1 MPVRGFL
8 RDHSRVE
15 PVSATMQE
23 RTVPGPRGA
32 RYRARRPR
40 ARWVAVAILS
50 CTTLLVASMPAAVA
64 MPPAASGGTPGE
76 VAIGQPL
83 RDATLLGLNGP
94 TKRLAEFRGRPLII
108 NVWASWCG
116 PCRREMASIERLAWH
131 DEMAGI
137 RIIGISTD
145 DYADRAQAWLRESNA
160 TLSHYIDRQLQLEN
174 MLGASRLPL
183 TVFVS
188 ADGRVLARVYG
199 AKEWDAP
206 AARRYV
212 QHTFAT
218 AAAK

>member
-1 MPVRGFL
+1 M
-8 RDHSRVE
+8 HSHGDGV
-15 PVSATMQE
+15 A
-23 RTVPGPRGA
+23 RGA
-32 RYRARRPR
+32 RRW
-40 ARWVAVAILS
+40 ARWAGALCAVA
-50 CTTLLVASMPAAVA
+50 TLAGMGSAGA
-64 MPPAASGGTPGE
+64 MPPGTASGGTPGE

-116 PCRREMASIERLAWH
+116 PCRAEMASIERLAWR
-131 DEMAGI
+131 DDTAGV

-145 DYADRAQAWLRESNA
+145 DYADRAQAWLRQSNA
-160 TLSHYIDRQLQLEN
+160 TISHYIDRQLQLEN

-199 AKEWDAP
+199 AKEWDGP
-206 AARRYV
+206 EARRFIER
-212 QHTFAT
+212 TFARG
-218 AAAK
+218 K

>member
-1 MPVRGFL
+1 MH
-8 RDHSRVE
+8 DW
-15 PVSATMQE
+15 TI
-23 RTVPGPRGA
+23 PGPLRVGRRAWFA
-32 RYRARRPR
+32 RTRR
-40 ARWVAVAILS
+40 VAAVVLS
-50 CTTLLVASMPAAVA
+50 CTALMLASPSAVIA

-145 DYADRAQAWLRESNA
+145 DYADRAQAWLQQSDA
-160 TLSHYIDRQLQLEN
+160 TLSHYLDRELQLEN

-212 QHTFAT
+212 QHTFGT
-218 AAAK
+218 AVAKQGLAHQ